1 MIEEGECMPRVPQ
14 HVDACEA
21 YDDVAGLVGL
31 PDVPDVPSLLPSVEA
46 RQVHGQAHGPL
57 EVRRSPGHVHV
68 LAPLAGASLEV
79 AAAHGLVQRLLGL
92 AVLAW
97 AERKDSRE
105 EDVSSLDPARSSAR
119 VGTVCV
125 CGR

>member
-1 MIEEGECMPRVPQ
+1 MHAPRPQ

-31 PDVPDVPSLLPSVEA
+31 PDVPDVPPLLPSVEA

-97 AERKDSRE
+97 AGE
-105 EDVSSLDPARSSAR
+105 EGQQGGRRQEPGSSSQ
-119 VGTVCV
+119 
-125 CGR
+125 